1 MPFAYPV
8 TPSSES
14 FGGMAHRSVA
24 RGRRA
29 GKPVAAL
36 DAARPPRTS
45 DAAQKKDAGRPMQ
58 PEPPARIGLPLIL
71 FAIVA
76 VVAVNIDALAAA
88 DAVLPFGRLAD
99 PDAYLRLDRVLDL
112 RPGGGGSGRSVSR
125 RYDPASISA

>member
-1 MPFAYPV
+1 M

-14 FGGMAHRSVA
+14 LGDMAYRSVA

-45 DAAQKKDAGRPMQ
+45 EAARNKDARPPMQ

-76 VVAVNIDALAAA
+76 VVADNIGALTAA

-99 PDAYLRLDRVLDL
+99 PDAYLRLDRVLEL
-112 RPGGGGSGRSVSR
+112 RLGVGGSGGSVSR